1 MNLSTINRRGFLGA
15 MGAAATGLGLAK
27 QAVAQPQATAQTQG
41 AAAAAPTSGATPDV
55 HTRTLPRTGERLT
68 ALGLGTFLTFD
79 LKPGMRRDALR
90 QVFERYVAA
99 GGRVV
104 DTSPLYGSAEVS
116 IGQFMGE
123 YQGSGEMFLANKV
136 WATGEYLGDE
146 SHAVESL
153 RQSRLRTWRDTINL
167 MQCHSITNAPVIIP
181 LMKAWKREGLIRHVG
196 VTHHESAAQDQLT
209 TIVEREG
216 VDFVQTNY
224 SIFNRTAERRL
235 LPAAADKGVGVLINL
250 PLEKAR
256 LMKVVE
262 GQKLPAFAQEF
273 GATSW
278 AQFFL
283 KWVMAHPAVTTVL
296 CGTSNPDHMSDNVQA
311 LTGPLPD
318 PRMRARMVAHME
330 TIPGFGSIGTMP
342 WYPGK
347 ENMYPGLI
355 REAQANA
362 IRRLQ

>member
-1 MNLSTINRRGFLGA
+1 MDRTKINRRGFLGTL
-15 MGAAATGLGLAK
+15 GAAATGFGLATQTAA
-27 QAVAQPQATAQTQG
+27 QAQGTGTAS
-41 AAAAAPTSGATPDV
+41 PTSASSPDV
-55 HTRTLPRTGERLT
+55 LTRALPRTGERLT

-79 LKPGMRRDALR
+79 LKPGARRDGLR

-116 IGQFMGE
+116 VGQFMGE
-123 YQGSGEMFLANKV
+123 YAGSDGMFLANKV

-146 SHAVESL
+146 SHAEESF

-181 LMKAWKREGLIRHVG
+181 LMKAWKQEGLIRHVG

-209 TIVEREG
+209 TIVERDD

-224 SIFNRTAERRL
+224 SIFNRDAERRL

-262 GQKLPAFAQEF
+262 GQPLPGFAQEF

-311 LTGPLPD
+311 MTGPLPD
-318 PRMRARMVAHME
+318 TRMRARMVSHME
-330 TIPGFGSIGTMP
+330 TIPSFGSIGTMP

-347 ENMYPGLI
+347 ENMYAGLI
-355 REAQANA
+355 RAAQANA
-362 IRRLQ
+362 VRRLQ

>member
-1 MNLSTINRRGFLGA
+1 MDQSKINRRGFLGS
-15 MGAAATGLGLAK
+15 MGAAATGLGLAS
-27 QAVAQPQATAQTQG
+27 QMTAQAQGTAQAPATG
-41 AAAAAPTSGATPDV
+41 AASAASDSSPDV
-55 HTRTLPRTGERLT
+55 LTRTLPRTGERLT

-79 LKPGMRRDALR
+79 LKPGARRDALR

-116 IGQFMGE
+116 VGQFMGE
-123 YQGSGEMFLANKV
+123 YKGSDEMFLANKV

-146 SHAVESL
+146 SHAEESF
-153 RQSRLRTWRDTINL
+153 RQSRLRTWRETINL

-181 LMKAWKREGLIRHVG
+181 LMKAWKREGRIRHVG
-196 VTHHESAAQDQLT
+196 VTHHESAAQNQLT
-209 TIVEREG
+209 TIVQRDD

-224 SIFNRTAERRL
+224 SIFNRDAERRL

-262 GQKLPAFAQEF
+262 GRPLPGFAQEF
-273 GATSW
+273 GAASW

-311 LTGPLPD
+311 MTGPLPD
-318 PRMRARMVAHME
+318 TRMRARMVAHME

-355 REAQANA
+355 REAQAKA
-362 IRRLQ
+362 VRRLQ

>member
-1 MNLSTINRRGFLGA
+1 MDKPMINRRSFLGT
-15 MGAAATGLGLAK
+15 MGATATGLALATN
-27 QAVAQPQATAQTQG
+27 ATAQTQ
-41 AAAAAPTSGATPDV
+41 ATSATLLTPQSNQNV
-55 HTRTLPRTGERLT
+55 VTRTLPRTGEKVT

-79 LKPGMRRDALR
+79 LKPGDRRDALR

-116 IGQFMGE
+116 VGQFMGE
-123 YQGSGEMFLANKV
+123 FEGSSEMFLANKV
-136 WATGEYLGDE
+136 WSTGEYLGDE
-146 SHAVESL
+146 SHAVESF
-153 RQSRLRTWRDTINL
+153 RQSRMRTWRATINL

-181 LMKAWKREGLIRHVG
+181 LMKAWKKEGLIRHVG
-196 VTHHESAAQDQLT
+196 VTHHESAAQDQLLA
-209 TIVEREG
+209 IVQRDD
-216 VDFVQTNY
+216 VDFIQTNY
-224 SIFNRTAERRL
+224 SIFNRDAERRL
-235 LPAAADKGVGVLINL
+235 LPAAADRGIGVLINL

-262 GQKLPAFAQEF
+262 GQPLPGFAAEF

-283 KWVMAHPAVTTVL
+283 KWVIANPAVTSVL

-311 LTGPLPD
+311 MTGPLPD
-318 PRMRARMVAHME
+318 ERMRARMVAHME

-347 ENMYPGLI
+347 ENMYSGLI
-355 REAQANA
+355 REAQASA
-362 IRRLQ
+362 AQRLR

>member
-1 MNLSTINRRGFLGA
+1 MNQSKISRRGFLGT
-15 MGAAATGLGLAK
+15 MGAAATVLGLPTET
-27 QAVAQPQATAQTQG
+27 QAQSPATA
-41 AAAAAPTSGATPDV
+41 AASPASRAGPEV
-55 HTRTLPRTGERLT
+55 ITRALPRTGERIT

-79 LKPGMRRDALR
+79 LKPGARRDPLR

-99 GGRVV
+99 GGCVV

-116 IGQFMGE
+116 VGQFMGE
-123 YQGSGEMFLANKV
+123 YAGSEGMFLANKV

-146 SHAVESL
+146 SHAEESF

-167 MQCHSITNAPVIIP
+167 MQCHSLTNAPVVIP

-196 VTHHESAAQDQLT
+196 VTHHESTAQDQLT
-209 TIVEREG
+209 TIVERED

-224 SIFNRTAERRL
+224 SIFNRAAERRL
-235 LPAAADKGVGVLINL
+235 LPAAADRGVGVLINL

-256 LMKVVE
+256 LMKLVE
-262 GQKLPAFAQEF
+262 GRPLPGFAQEF

-296 CGTSNPDHMSDNVQA
+296 CGTSNPDHMSDNLLA
-311 LTGPLPD
+311 ITGPLPD

-330 TIPGFGSIGTMP
+330 TIPGFASIGTMP

-355 REAQANA
+355 REAQAKA
-362 IRRLQ
+362 VRRLR

>member
-1 MNLSTINRRGFLGA
+1 MDQSNINRRGFLGTL
-15 MGAAATGLGLAK
+15 GAAATGLALATHN
-27 QAVAQPQATAQTQG
+27 TAQAQETNSE
-41 AAAAAPTSGATPDV
+41 ASDATPEV
-55 HTRTLPRTGERLT
+55 LTRTLPRTGERVT
-68 ALGLGTFLTFD
+68 TLGLGTFLTFD
-79 LKPGMRRDALR
+79 LKPGDRRDALR

-99 GGRVV
+99 GGCVV

-116 IGQFMGE
+116 VGQFMGE
-123 YQGSGEMFLANKV
+123 FEGAGEMFLANKV

-146 SHAVESL
+146 SHAVESF
-153 RQSRLRTWRDTINL
+153 RQSRMRTWRDTINL

-181 LMKAWKREGLIRHVG
+181 LMKSWKQDGLIRHVG
-196 VTHHESAAQDQLT
+196 VTHHESAAQEQLLV
-209 TIVEREG
+209 IVERDD
-216 VDFVQTNY
+216 VDFIQTNY
-224 SIFNRTAERRL
+224 SIFNRDAERRL

-262 GQKLPAFAQEF
+262 GRPLPGFAGEF

-283 KWVMAHPAVTTVL
+283 KWVMAHPAVTSVL

-311 LTGPLPD
+311 MTGPLPD
-318 PRMRARMVAHME
+318 ERMRARMVAHME

-347 ENMYPGLI
+347 ANMYHGLI

-362 IRRLQ
+362 AKRLQ

>member
-1 MNLSTINRRGFLGA
+1 MDQSKINRRTFLGT
-15 MGAAATGLGLAK
+15 MGAAATGLGLAT
-27 QAVAQPQATAQTQG
+27 QATAQAQVTTQAQRTEVASPASG
-41 AAAAAPTSGATPDV
+41 TSPDV
-55 HTRTLPRTGERLT
+55 LTRTLRRTRERLT

-79 LKPGMRRDALR
+79 LKPGARRDGLR

-116 IGQFMGE
+116 VSQFMGE
-123 YQGSGEMFLANKV
+123 YAGSDGMFLANKV

-146 SHAVESL
+146 SHAEESF
-153 RQSRLRTWRDTINL
+153 RQSRLRTWRATINL

-181 LMKAWKREGLIRHVG
+181 LMKSWKREGLIRHVG

-209 TIVEREG
+209 TIVERDG

-224 SIFNRTAERRL
+224 SIFNRDAERRL

-262 GQKLPAFAQEF
+262 GRALPGFAQEF

-283 KWVMAHPAVTTVL
+283 KWVMAHPAVVSLAESTPLVFRFRL
-296 CGTSNPDHMSDNVQA
+296 LLARDRKDAVSDFCP
-311 LTGPLPD
+311 PL
-318 PRMRARMVAHME
+318 
-330 TIPGFGSIGTMP
+330 
-342 WYPGK
+342 
-347 ENMYPGLI
+347 GLI
-355 REAQANA
+355 CLMWPE
-362 IRRLQ
+362 

>member
-1 MNLSTINRRGFLGA
+1 MNQSTFNRRGFLGTV
-15 MGAAATGLGLAK
+15 GAAATGLAFAAGSGSAEA
-27 QAVAQPQATAQTQG
+27 QVPNTASAVPG
-41 AAAAAPTSGATPDV
+41 STPEV
-55 HTRTLPRTGERLT
+55 LTRSLPRTGETVT

-79 LKPGMRRDALR
+79 LKPGDSRDRLR

-116 IGQFMGE
+116 VGQFMGE
-123 YQGSGEMFLANKV
+123 LSGTDEMFLANKV
-136 WATGEYLGDE
+136 WSTGEYLGDE
-146 SHAVESL
+146 SHAVESF

-167 MQCHSITNAPVIIP
+167 MQCHSITNAPIVIP
-181 LMKAWKREGLIRHVG
+181 LMKAWKKEGLIRHVG
-196 VTHHESAAQDQLT
+196 VTHHETSAQEQLLA
-209 TIVEREG
+209 IVERG
-216 VDFVQTNY
+216 DVDFIQTNY
-224 SIFNRTAERRL
+224 SIFNRDAERRL

-262 GQKLPAFAQEF
+262 GHALPGFADEF

-283 KWVMAHPAVTTVL
+283 KWVMAHPAVTSVL

-311 LTGPLPD
+311 MMGPLPD
-318 PRMRARMVAHME
+318 ERMRARMVAHME
-330 TIPGFGSIGTMP
+330 TIPGFGSIGSMP

-347 ENMYPGLI
+347 EAMYSGLI
-355 REAQANA
+355 KEAQANA
-362 IRRLQ
+362 ARRLQ

>member
-1 MNLSTINRRGFLGA
+1 MDQSKINRRGFLGTV
-15 MGAAATGLGLAK
+15 GAAATGLALA
-27 QAVAQPQATAQTQG
+27 AHAPATAQDTN
-41 AAAAAPTSGATPDV
+41 AASPASGSNPDV
-55 HTRTLPRTGERLT
+55 LTRTLPRTGERVT

-79 LKPGMRRDALR
+79 LKPGDRRDNLR

-116 IGQFMGE
+116 VGQFMGE
-123 YQGSGEMFLANKV
+123 FPGSDEMFLANKV

-153 RQSRLRTWRDTINL
+153 RQSRLRTWRHTINL
-167 MQCHSITNAPVIIP
+167 MQCHSITNAPVVIP
-181 LMKAWKREGLIRHVG
+181 LMKAWKQDGLIRHVG
-196 VTHHESAAQDQLT
+196 VTHHESAAHDPLT
-209 TIVEREG
+209 AIVERG
-216 VDFVQTNY
+216 DVDFIQTNY
-224 SIFNRTAERRL
+224 SIFNRDAERRL

-256 LMKVVE
+256 LIKVVE
-262 GQKLPAFAQEF
+262 GHTLPDFAQEF

-283 KWVMAHPAVTTVL
+283 KWVMAHPAVSSVL

-311 LTGPLPD
+311 MTGPLPD
-318 PRMRARMVAHME
+318 ESMRKRMVAHME
-330 TIPGFGSIGTMP
+330 TIPGFATIATMP

-347 ENMYPGLI
+347 ETMYSGLI

-362 IRRLQ
+362 SRRLQ

>member
-1 MNLSTINRRGFLGA
+1 MDQSKINRRGFLGTV
-15 MGAAATGLGLAK
+15 GAAATGLALASST
-27 QAVAQPQATAQTQG
+27 TAQAQG
-41 AAAAAPTSGATPDV
+41 TNVSSAASASNPEV
-55 HTRTLPRTGERLT
+55 LTRTLPRTGERVT

-79 LKPGMRRDALR
+79 LKPGDRRDALR

-116 IGQFMGE
+116 VGQFMGE
-123 YQGSGEMFLANKV
+123 FEGSDEMFLANKV
-136 WATGEYLGDE
+136 WSTGEYLGDE
-146 SHAVESL
+146 SHAVESF
-153 RQSRLRTWRDTINL
+153 RQSRMRTWRDTINL
-167 MQCHSITNAPVIIP
+167 MQCHSITNAPVVIP
-181 LMKAWKREGLIRHVG
+181 LMKAWKKEGLIRHVG
-196 VTHHESAAQDQLT
+196 VTHHESAAQDQLLA
-209 TIVEREG
+209 IVQRDD
-216 VDFVQTNY
+216 VDFIQTNY
-224 SIFNRTAERRL
+224 SIFNRDAERRL

-262 GQKLPAFAQEF
+262 GRPLPGFATEF

-283 KWVMAHPAVTTVL
+283 KWVMAHPAVTSVL

-311 LTGPLPD
+311 MTGPLPD
-318 PRMRARMVAHME
+318 ERMRARMVAHME
-330 TIPGFGSIGTMP
+330 TIAGFGSIGTMP

-347 ENMYPGLI
+347 ENMYSGLI

-362 IRRLQ
+362 AQRLR

>member
-1 MNLSTINRRGFLGA
+1 
-15 MGAAATGLGLAK
+15 MGAAAAGLGIAT
-27 QAVAQPQATAQTQG
+27 PATAEAEGTEV
-41 AAAAAPTSGATPDV
+41 AAPASTSLPDV
-55 HTRTLPRTGERLT
+55 LTRALPRTGERLT

-79 LKPGMRRDALR
+79 LRPGARRDSLR

-116 IGQFMGE
+116 VGQFMGE
-123 YQGSGEMFLANKV
+123 YAASDGMFLANKV

-146 SHAVESL
+146 SHAEESL

-181 LMKAWKREGLIRHVG
+181 LMKAWKREGLIGHLG
-196 VTHHESAAQDQLT
+196 VTHHESAAQDQLLA
-209 TIVEREG
+209 IVQRDD
-216 VDFVQTNY
+216 VDFIQTNY
-224 SIFNRTAERRL
+224 SIFNRDAERRL

-262 GQKLPAFAQEF
+262 GRPLPGFAQEF

-311 LTGPLPD
+311 MTGPLPD
-318 PRMRARMVAHME
+318 ARMRARMVAHME
-330 TIPGFGSIGTMP
+330 TVPGFGSIGTMP

-347 ENMYPGLI
+347 ENLYPGLI
-355 REAQANA
+355 REAQAKA
-362 IRRLQ
+362 VRRLQ

>member
-1 MNLSTINRRGFLGA
+1 MEKSKINRRSFLGT
-15 MGAAATGLGLAK
+15 MGATATGLALATN
-27 QAVAQPQATAQTQG
+27 ATAQTQ
-41 AAAAAPTSGATPDV
+41 ATSATSPTPQSNQNV
-55 HTRTLPRTGERLT
+55 VTRTLPRTGEKVT

-79 LKPGMRRDALR
+79 LKPGDRRDALR

-116 IGQFMGE
+116 VGQFMGE
-123 YQGSGEMFLANKV
+123 FEGSSEMFLANKV
-136 WATGEYLGDE
+136 WSTGEYLGDE
-146 SHAVESL
+146 SHAVESF
-153 RQSRLRTWRDTINL
+153 RQSRMRTWRAAINL
-167 MQCHSITNAPVIIP
+167 MQCHSITNAPVIVP
-181 LMKAWKREGLIRHVG
+181 LMKAWKKEGLIGHVG
-196 VTHHESAAQDQLT
+196 VTHHESAAQDQLLT
-209 TIVEREG
+209 FVQRG
-216 VDFVQTNY
+216 DVDFIQTNY
-224 SIFNRTAERRL
+224 SIFNRDAERRL

-262 GQKLPAFAQEF
+262 GQPLPGFAQEF
-273 GATSW
+273 GANSW

-283 KWVMAHPAVTTVL
+283 KWVMAHPAVTSVL

-311 LTGPLPD
+311 MTGPLPD
-318 PRMRARMVAHME
+318 ERMRARMVAHME

-347 ENMYPGLI
+347 ENMYSGLI

-362 IRRLQ
+362 AQRLR

>member
-1 MNLSTINRRGFLGA
+1 MDQSKINRRKFLGTVS
-15 MGAAATGLGLAK
+15 AAATGLALAGPAT
-27 QAVAQPQATAQTQG
+27 AVAQTQG
-41 AAAAAPTSGATPDV
+41 ANSALPESAPKPDIL
-55 HTRTLPRTGERLT
+55 TRTLPRTGETVT

-79 LKPGMRRDALR
+79 LRPGDARDSLR

-116 IGQFMGE
+116 VGQLMGE
-123 YQGSGEMFLANKV
+123 FPGSDSLFLADKV
-136 WATGEYLGDE
+136 WSTGEYLGDE
-146 SHAVESL
+146 SHAQESF
-153 RQSRLRTWRDTINL
+153 RQSRLRTWRGMIDL
-167 MQCHSITNAPVIIP
+167 LQCHSITNAPVVIP
-181 LMKAWKREGLIRHVG
+181 LMKAWKKEGLIRHVG
-196 VTHHESAAQDQLT
+196 VTHHETSAQDQLAA
-209 TIVEREG
+209 IVQRDD
-216 VDFVQTNY
+216 VDFIQTNY
-224 SIFNRTAERRL
+224 SIFSRDAERRL
-235 LPAAADKGVGVLINL
+235 LPLAADKGVGVLINL

-262 GQKLPAFAQEF
+262 GQPLPGFAQEF

-283 KWVMAHPAVTTVL
+283 KWVMAHPAVTSVL

-311 LTGPLPD
+311 MTGPLPD
-318 PRMRARMVAHME
+318 ERMRARMVAHME
-330 TIPGFGSIGTMP
+330 TIAGFGSIGTMP

-347 ENMYPGLI
+347 EKMYSGLI

-362 IRRLQ
+362 SRRLQ

>member
-1 MNLSTINRRGFLGA
+1 MEQSNINRRGFLETL
-15 MGAAATGLGLAK
+15 GAAATGLALATSA
-27 QAVAQPQATAQTQG
+27 AVTAQAQD
-41 AAAAAPTSGATPDV
+41 AAAPQSPLSNGDV
-55 HTRTLPRTGERLT
+55 VTRILPRTGEKTT

-79 LKPGMRRDALR
+79 LRPGDRRDAIR

-104 DTSPLYGSAEVS
+104 DTSPLYGAAEVS
-116 IGQFMGE
+116 VGQFMGE
-123 YQGSGEMFLANKV
+123 FEGSDELFLANKV
-136 WATGEYLGDE
+136 WATGDYLGDE
-146 SHAVESL
+146 SHAEESF
-153 RQSRLRTWRDTINL
+153 RQSRMRTWRNTINL

-181 LMKAWKREGLIRHVG
+181 LMKAWKQDGLIRHVG
-196 VTHHESAAQDQLT
+196 VTHHESAAQEQLLA
-209 TIVEREG
+209 IVERDD
-216 VDFVQTNY
+216 VDFIQTNY
-224 SIFNRTAERRL
+224 SIFNRDAERRL
-235 LPAAADKGVGVLINL
+235 LPAAAEKGVGVLINL

-262 GQKLPAFAQEF
+262 GQPLPGFAAEF

-283 KWVMAHPAVTTVL
+283 KWVMAHPAVTSVL

-311 LTGPLPD
+311 MTGPLPD
-318 PRMRARMVAHME
+318 ERMRARMVAHME
-330 TIPGFGSIGTMP
+330 SIPGFGTIGSMP

-347 ENMYPGLI
+347 EHMYRGLI

-362 IRRLQ
+362 VERLR

>member
-1 MNLSTINRRGFLGA
+1 MDESKINRRGFLGTV
-15 MGAAATGLGLAK
+15 GAAATGLALAASAT
-27 QAVAQPQATAQTQG
+27 AVAHAQDTTSAQP
-41 AAAAAPTSGATPDV
+41 PSGLNPDV
-55 HTRTLPRTGERLT
+55 LTRTLPRTGERVT
-68 ALGLGTFLTFD
+68 TLGLGTFLTFD
-79 LKPGMRRDALR
+79 LKPGDRRDALR

-116 IGQFMGE
+116 VGQFMGE
-123 YQGSGEMFLANKV
+123 FEGSDEMFLANKV

-146 SHAVESL
+146 SHAVESF
-153 RQSRLRTWRDTINL
+153 RQSQMRTWRDTINL

-181 LMKAWKREGLIRHVG
+181 LMKSWKKDGLIRHVG
-196 VTHHESAAQDQLT
+196 VTHHESAAQEQLLA
-209 TIVEREG
+209 IVERDD
-216 VDFVQTNY
+216 VDFIQTNY
-224 SIFNRTAERRL
+224 SIFNRDAERRL

-262 GQKLPAFAQEF
+262 GQPLPDFAQEF

-283 KWVMAHPAVTTVL
+283 KWVIAHPAVTSVL

-311 LTGPLPD
+311 MTGPLPD
-318 PRMRARMVAHME
+318 ERMRARMVAYME
-330 TIPGFGSIGTMP
+330 TIPGFGSIGSMP

-347 ENMYPGLI
+347 ENMYSGLI

-362 IRRLQ
+362 VRRLQ

>member
-1 MNLSTINRRGFLGA
+1 MDQSKINRRTFLGT
-15 MGAAATGLGLAK
+15 MGAAATGLGLAT
-27 QAVAQPQATAQTQG
+27 QATAQAQVTTQAQRTEVASPASG
-41 AAAAAPTSGATPDV
+41 TSPDV
-55 HTRTLPRTGERLT
+55 LTRTLRRTRERLT

-79 LKPGMRRDALR
+79 LKPGARRDGLR

-116 IGQFMGE
+116 VSQFMGE
-123 YQGSGEMFLANKV
+123 YAGSDGMFLANKV

-146 SHAVESL
+146 SHAEESF
-153 RQSRLRTWRDTINL
+153 RQSRLRTWRATINL

-181 LMKAWKREGLIRHVG
+181 LMKSWKREGLIRHVG

-209 TIVEREG
+209 TIVERDG

-224 SIFNRTAERRL
+224 SIFNRDAERRL

-262 GQKLPAFAQEF
+262 DG
-273 GATSW
+273 
-278 AQFFL
+278 
-283 KWVMAHPAVTTVL
+283 HY
-296 CGTSNPDHMSDNVQA
+296 
-311 LTGPLPD
+311 
-318 PRMRARMVAHME
+318 RA
-330 TIPGFGSIGTMP
+330 S
-342 WYPGK
+342 
-347 ENMYPGLI
+347 
-355 REAQANA
+355 
-362 IRRLQ
+362 RRSSERPVGRSSS

>member
-1 MNLSTINRRGFLGA
+1 MNRSKINRRGFLGT
-15 MGAAATGLGLAK
+15 MGAAATGLGLA
-27 QAVAQPQATAQTQG
+27 AHATAQTQG
-41 AAAAAPTSGATPDV
+41 TEVDSSGSGSNPDV
-55 HTRTLPRTGERLT
+55 LTRALPRSGERLT

-79 LKPGMRRDALR
+79 LKPGARRDALR

-116 IGQFMGE
+116 VGQFMGE
-123 YQGSGEMFLANKV
+123 YAGSDGMFLANKV

-146 SHAVESL
+146 SHAEQSF
-153 RQSRLRTWRDTINL
+153 RKSRLRTWRDTINL

-209 TIVEREG
+209 FIVERG
-216 VDFVQTNY
+216 DVDFVQTNY
-224 SIFNRTAERRL
+224 SIFNRAAERRL

-256 LMKVVE
+256 LIRVVE
-262 GQKLPAFAQEF
+262 GHPLPAFAQEF

-278 AQFFL
+278 SQFFL

-311 LTGPLPD
+311 MSGPLPD
-318 PRMRARMVAHME
+318 ARMRARMVAHME

-347 ENMYPGLI
+347 ENMYLGLI
-355 REAQANA
+355 REAQAKA
-362 IRRLQ
+362 VRRLQ